1 MRQNL
6 YIGGIFPME
15 GAWAGGQGCR
25 PAVDMALEDVNKR
38 KDILPMFSLQM
49 VANDS
54 KVFY

>member
-1 MRQNL
+1 
-6 YIGGIFPME
+6 ME